1 MKVSVVEQVPLNG
14 LDNYVAPSQGKIAPK
29 EMAKTDDSANNEEQN
44 QKYTSQQLKQSV
56 DALNKTM
63 ETYKTD
69 IKFELHEK
77 SGEYMIKVL
86 NESDG
91 TVIREIPPKKVL
103 DMVAYFKELLGI
115 IVDKLI

>member
-1 MKVSVVEQVPLNG
+1 MKISGVEASAIANWE
-14 LDNYVAPSQGKIAPK
+14 NYVDPGQNQIKPKDVARTGEPDSQGDK
-29 EMAKTDDSANNEEQN
+29 N
-44 QKYTSQQLKQSV
+44 QQYTVNQLKQSV

-69 IKFELHEK
+69 LKFELHEK

-86 NESDG
+86 KESDG
-91 TVIREIPPKKVL
+91 SVIREIPPKKVL

-115 IVDKLI
+115 IVDKMI